1 MHSPFQS
8 MWHGSSLRSS
18 HAPAPCLS
26 NSTEPIKAQGGIVP
40 GVRAG
45 AMKVVVVRTHPA
57 FLDEAGVEPDTPP
70 AARPRQFLQA
80 HTTPGATRVRVR
92 SFSVTCH

>member
-1 MHSPFQS
+1 M
-8 MWHGSSLRSS
+8 
-18 HAPAPCLS
+18 
-26 NSTEPIKAQGGIVP
+26 P

-70 AARPRQFLQA
+70 YPAAAVLTGA
-80 HTTPGATRVRVR
+80 HYAGHYTSSREIIQRDLSLIPFNLPS
-92 SFSVTCH
+92 SFRDRAVPELAC